1 MKKVAFILAI
11 CMLLGCAGCADTE
24 AGIQS
29 RPAEEILEL
38 EEDVRWVL
46 ETSEAA
52 VTAKSVCMTDDA
64 PAHTGYLLGRK
75 EASVSYPF
83 TKMLE
88 EIPINPIV
96 GFFELEDH
104 DWYHFLWERD
114 EEGICLEW
122 LYYDEFDELWK
133 LKEEPGRDTVKE
145 YRSHR
150 DEEDFFRD
158 VLQTSALLNDGIGL
172 EEQILRKDANLDFTA
187 SEEEQVSYAYY
198 VYTTDLFAQVLCVY
212 IHHEEGREQI
222 EDVELQLLTLNYHTD
237 RENAPED
244 EDPFDLELGQEMQL
258 LALIDAVEMNLT
270 GASVFHQHATLHNS
284 TMHGGSVVVPLEYSL
299 GEYDVTIQQKYYE
312 SFAIGATKY
321 GNGYERAMLTTYRI
335 QK

>member
-1 MKKVAFILAI
+1 MKKVALLLAI
-11 CMLLGCAGCADTE
+11 CMLLGCAGCADAE

-104 DWYHFLWERD
+104 DLYSFTWEDD
-114 EEGICLEW
+114 EIIFYELSHDEYAELCKLQEG
-122 LYYDEFDELWK
+122 
-133 LKEEPGRDTVKE
+133 PVRDTVKE
-145 YRSHR
+145 YRCRR
-150 DEEDFFRD
+150 DEEAFFRD
-158 VLQTSALLNDGIGL
+158 VLQTSALQNDGIGL

-212 IHHEEGREQI
+212 IHHEEGQEQI
-222 EDVELQLLTLNYHTD
+222 EDVEFQLLTLNYNTY

-244 EDPFDLELGQEMQL
+244 ETPFNLELGQDMQL

-270 GASVFHQHATLHNS
+270 GTSLFHLMS
-284 TMHGGSVVVPLEYSL
+284 TMRSSAMHGGSADIPFEYSI
-299 GEYDVTIQQKYYE
+299 GEYDVTIQRKNYE
-312 SFAIGATKY
+312 SFAIGASRV
-321 GNGYERAMLTTYRI
+321 GDGYETAVLTTYRI
-335 QK
+335 RK

>member
-1 MKKVAFILAI
+1 MKIVAFILAI
-11 CMLLGCAGCADTE
+11 CLLIGSTGCADAE
-24 AGIQS
+24 VGIQS
-29 RPAEEILEL
+29 HAAEEILAL

-46 ETSEAA
+46 ETSDAA

-64 PAHTGYLLGRK
+64 PAHTGHRLSRK

-83 TKMLE
+83 VKMLGE
-88 EIPINPIV
+88 LPINPIV
-96 GFFELEDH
+96 AFLDLEDH
-104 DWYHFLWERD
+104 SWYHFCYENAED
-114 EEGICLEW
+114 GIYIYE
-122 LYYDEFDELWK
+122 LYYDEYSELCK
-133 LKEEPGRDTVKE
+133 LEERPGLDTVKE

-150 DEEDFFRD
+150 DETDFFRD

-172 EEQILRKDANLDFTA
+172 EDQILLKEVNLVFTE

-198 VYTTDLFAQVLCVY
+198 VYTTDLFSHVFCVY
-212 IHHEEGREQI
+212 IHHAEGQEQI
-222 EDVELQLLTLNYHTD
+222 EDVEFQLLTLNYHLK

-270 GASVFHQHATLHNS
+270 GTSLFHQQPTLYYS
-284 TMHGGSVVVPLEYSL
+284 TMHGGSAHIPVEYNI
-299 GEYDVTIQQKYYE
+299 GDYDVTIQRKHYG
-312 SFAIGATKY
+312 SFAIGTSRFGDA
-321 GNGYERAMLTTYRI
+321 YETAVLTTYRI